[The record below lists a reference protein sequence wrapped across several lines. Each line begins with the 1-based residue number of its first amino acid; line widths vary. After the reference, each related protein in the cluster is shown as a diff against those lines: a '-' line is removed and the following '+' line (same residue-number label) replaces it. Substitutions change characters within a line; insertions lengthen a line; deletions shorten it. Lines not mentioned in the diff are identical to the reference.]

1 MYKLS
6 DETKNNINDTFQ
18 RNLGISYEEFEK
30 LNFLEQQK
38 LINEYHSKNSKKQ
51 SNNVNVM
58 IGEGEH
64 STFVKVQKEERVLI
78 GEGEHSCFVMA
89 GVTPE
94 KEMLELDNK
103 TDNILY
109 SKPVNFVKKLK
120 RRLNI

>member
-30 LNFLEQQK
+30 LDFLEQQK
-38 LINEYHSKNSKKQ
+38 LIKEYHRKNSKKQ

-58 IGEGEH
+58 IGEGEY
-64 STFVKVQKEERVLI
+64 STFVNVQRGERVLI
-78 GEGEHSCFVMA
+78 GEGEHSCFVIA

-94 KEMLELDNK
+94 EEMLELDNK
-103 TDNILY
+103 MDNILY
-109 SKPVNFVKKLK
+109 SKPVTFVKKLK
-120 RRLNI
+120 RKLNM